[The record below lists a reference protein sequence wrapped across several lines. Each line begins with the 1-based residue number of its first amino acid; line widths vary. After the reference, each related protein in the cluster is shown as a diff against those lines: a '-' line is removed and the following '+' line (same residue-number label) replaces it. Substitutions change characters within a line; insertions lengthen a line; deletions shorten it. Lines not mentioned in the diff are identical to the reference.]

1 MKFRD
6 LKKKDF
12 VLIQSYGE
20 YYISHINGVLT
31 IYWLWE
37 YDNGLYI
44 TSGFTEE
51 KTTWKYLKSII
62 QNDGEK
68 FWVIVNSGKCP
79 RCGVKLTESNYK
91 NEIDA
96 NNIQCLVETDYF
108 YCNDCKQKQFKEW
121 AEFMLQDEEQE

>member
-20 YYISHINGVLT
+20 YYISHIDGVLT
-31 IYWLWE
+31 IYWLW
-37 YDNGLYI
+37 
-44 TSGFTEE
+44 E

-91 NEIDA
+91 SEIDA
-96 NNIQCLVETDYF
+96 DNIKCLVETDYF
-108 YCNDCKQKQFKEW
+108 YCNDCKKKQFKEW